1 MRRLVSVVRPGR
13 PVVPDARA
21 VKARRLGFFGV
32 LAAVRRTGG
41 EEGSPWRER
50 LAFYALVFGLLAV
63 FGPVAVWRLWEVYV
77 R

>member
-1 MRRLVSVVRPGR
+1 MRRLVSVVRPGS
-13 PVVPDARA
+13 PAVVDARA

-50 LAFYALVFGLLAV
+50 LGFYALMVGLLVV
-63 FGPVAVWRLWEVYV
+63 FGPLLWIGLGVY